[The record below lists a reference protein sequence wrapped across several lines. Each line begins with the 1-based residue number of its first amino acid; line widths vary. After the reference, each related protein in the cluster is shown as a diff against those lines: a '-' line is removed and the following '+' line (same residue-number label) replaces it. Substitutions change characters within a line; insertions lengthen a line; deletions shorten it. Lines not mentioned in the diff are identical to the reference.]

1 VRIITKSPIHR
12 SAWKGGLWRGPA
24 RVRAGEVRERF
35 EDWFLAGQDLKISV
49 TMYSM
54 IRRSQEKGSAE
65 PVRSYLRTLQD
76 LGIFDLYRIANDDD
90 EVLEF
95 ASVQVAES
103 ITRGM
108 ADCAPTLSAACGLLD
123 DGKKVGGAG
132 DFRFG
137 SEPGSLVGAAY
148 YQLALLV
155 SRKEPV
161 RECEVCKRLFVAKDP
176 RKIEHKECGDLK
188 RQRKRRARLK
198 LKTT

>member
-1 VRIITKSPIHR
+1 
-12 SAWKGGLWRGPA
+12 
-24 RVRAGEVRERF
+24 
-35 EDWFLAGQDLKISV
+35 
-49 TMYSM
+49 
-54 IRRSQEKGSAE
+54 
-65 PVRSYLRTLQD
+65 
-76 LGIFDLYRIANDDD
+76 
-90 EVLEF
+90 
-95 ASVQVAES
+95 
-103 ITRGM
+103 M

-137 SEPGSLVGAAY
+137 GEPGSLVGAAY